1 MTTINEVA
9 RAAGVSSATV
19 SRALAQPDLLSAKTR
34 AHVLDVIER
43 LGYAPN
49 ATAAALRTTR
59 TRKII
64 VTVPDISNPF
74 FSRVIQGV
82 EEAAQEMGYTVLLG
96 DTRNQEEREEQ
107 YAAMLGRREA
117 DGFIFLGHR
126 LPSTLARLIAREGHR
141 APIVNG
147 CEFSPSLSVS
157 SAHIDNAAAA
167 RAAVDALYDLGHRD
181 VAVITGPLQSPLSRD
196 RLVGAQRGAEARGLA
211 ARMQIA
217 HGDFSLESGRRC
229 THELLN
235 GAVRPT
241 AIFCFSDEMAIGAL
255 STLRSLGLQCPA
267 DVSIFG
273 FDDIAMARYVD
284 PPLTTMRQPM
294 RQIGRQTVK
303 LLVAIIDGTAT
314 APVNVTLP
322 HRLIVRHSVG
332 PIAADRMDR
341 E

>member
-1 MTTINEVA
+1 MATITEVA
-9 RAAGVSSATV
+9 RVAGVSSATV
-19 SRALAQPDLLSAKTR
+19 SRALSHPNLVSAKTR
-34 AHVLDVIER
+34 VRVLDVVER

-82 EEAAQEMGYTVLLG
+82 EEAAQDMGYTVLLG

-107 YAAMLGRREA
+107 YAAMLGRHEA

-126 LPSTLARLIAREGHR
+126 LPSTFARLIARDGHR

-147 CEFSPSLSVS
+147 CEFSPSLGVS

-167 RAAVDALYDLGHRD
+167 RAAAETLYDLGHRD

-196 RLVGAQRGAEARGLA
+196 RLVGAHAAAEARGLT
-211 ARMQIA
+211 ARVRVA
-217 HGDFSLESGRRC
+217 HGDFTLESGRRC
-229 THELLN
+229 AHELIK
-235 GAVRPT
+235 GPDRPT

-255 STLRSLGLQCPA
+255 SALRSVGLQCPQ
-267 DVSIFG
+267 DISILG
-273 FDDIAMARYVD
+273 FDDIAMARYIE
-284 PPLTTMRQPM
+284 PPLTTIRQPM

-314 APVNVTLP
+314 ASVNITLP
-322 HRLIVRHSVG
+322 HRLIVRQSVG
-332 PIAADRMDR
+332 PVATKPTL
-341 E
+341 